1 MGHTHA
7 DDNVRRSRV
16 AAAIHPQDSPRSS
29 RRRSPDSCGSCCS
42 LRQLPGCRDHLPSR
56 RHLSVHPRW
65 IQSGHH
71 VQVHLPDMHRLLCNA
86 NCNHHP
92 SYCPATFCKKQVT
105 KIPVPTP
112 PPTEPPTSAVVPTA
126 APTPEPTMTPAP
138 TCAITNAWQDA
149 MAKNGGANYW
159 GADQCHPI
167 VCLGINKAWK
177 DMTAED
183 LASPVLASQCTN
195 CFCFGCNSTQ
205 FQPNCGGVAPTM
217 AACTN
222 RGCCPNN
229 CLNGL
234 GNIAKAKCNDPAC
247 ADCAAGLLGMNC
259 S

>member
-1 MGHTHA
+1 MGTRKPMTMY
-7 DDNVRRSRV
+7 VEVES
-16 AAAIHPQDSPRSS
+16 QPRSIPKTLLAALGGGLLILVGVVALYGS
-29 RRRSPDSCGSCCS
+29 SPAAETTSPAADTS
-42 LRQLPGCRDHLPSR
+42 LYTLAGFKVVTTYKCIFPTCTDF
-56 RHLSVHPRW
+56 W
-65 IQSGHH
+65 
-71 VQVHLPDMHRLLCNA
+71 CNA

-92 SYCPATFCKKQVT
+92 SYCPASFCKKEVT

-159 GADQCHPI
+159 GPDQCHPI

-183 LASPVLASQCTN
+183 LASPVLADQCTN

-234 GNIAKAKCNDPAC
+234 GNIAKAKCTDPAC
-247 ADCAAGLLGMNC
+247 ADCAAGLFGMNC
-259 S
+259 A